1 MFELGSNGEERKA
14 ISKIIAN
21 FILIDSVHIWKQNRF
36 QGNEKMHWKNVKIG
50 VKLKKTQH
58 VCTLFGKKKKKKK
71 KSVMHLN
78 WDHTMVNTKPI

>member
-36 QGNEKMHWKNVKIG
+36 QGNEKMH
-50 VKLKKTQH
+50 
-58 VCTLFGKKKKKKK
+58 
-71 KSVMHLN
+71 
-78 WDHTMVNTKPI
+78 